1 MDSYIIGFLVIV
13 SFTVLI
19 GAGALITISFE
30 GKRPASKAPVTGHL
44 FASVRRL
51 NTDTIETIDPSGQ
64 AQQWT
69 RAR

>member
-13 SFTVLI
+13 SFTVLV

-30 GKRPASKAPVTGHL
+30 GKHPASKAPVTGHL
-44 FASVRRL
+44 SAIVRRI
-51 NTDTIETIDPSGQ
+51 NTDTIETVDSAGN

-69 RAR
+69 RAQ